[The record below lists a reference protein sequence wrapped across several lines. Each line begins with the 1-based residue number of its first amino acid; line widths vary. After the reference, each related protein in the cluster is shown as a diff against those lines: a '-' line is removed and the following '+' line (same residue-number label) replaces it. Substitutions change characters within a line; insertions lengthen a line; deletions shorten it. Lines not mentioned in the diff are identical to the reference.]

1 MSKTVNGLKWRN
13 GREIC
18 RLVCNELTCTGMSV
32 VEWVDM
38 SDKEGSE
45 RQERREFNL
54 ELVFLAYRAKGNGE
68 FGTVLVMNAMPQDGR
83 LFKLSDS
90 VFVHGTQQICE
101 EDVAVLLHNVV
112 DDDSEPQYALAA
124 DVLEAP
130 DECTALRDAMEE
142 AGYYVSEG
150 WDDNIAVFYGKTEW
164 PFEEEE
170 RAGTEGESRSDW
182 NKNASILRI
191 KDMLESMPEN
201 AVHGV
206 ELVVEVMH
214 G

>member
-18 RLVCNELTCTGMSV
+18 RIVCNELACAGMSV

-45 RQERREFNL
+45 RQRHREFNL
-54 ELVFLAYRAKGNGE
+54 ELVFLAYRAQRNGK

-83 LFKLSDS
+83 AFKLSDS
-90 VFVHGTQQICE
+90 VFVPGKQQICE
-101 EDVAVLLHNVV
+101 EDVAALLHNVV
-112 DDDSEPQYALAA
+112 DDDSEPQYTLAA
-124 DVLEAP
+124 DVLEVP

-150 WDDNIAVFYGKTEW
+150 WDDDIAVFYGETEW
-164 PFEEEE
+164 PFKDEK
-170 RAGTEGESRSDW
+170 RAGSEGESRSDW
-182 NKNASILRI
+182 NRNASILRI
-191 KDMLESMPEN
+191 KNMLESMPEK
-201 AVHGV
+201 AVLGV
-206 ELVVEVMH
+206 ESVVEVMH